1 MHIQYMGFNLVERSR
16 VYGFRVIDTSVEAR
30 KFTVQIEPE
39 AFCAGSLK
47 FQDGPGVSFA
57 RLQRELEGETD
68 DLHAESHLCV
78 GAQDINAYRA
88 LHYPIK
94 KVFGKN
100 GHATGSAT

>member
-1 MHIQYMGFNLVERSR
+1 MHIQYVGFNLAERSR
-16 VYGFRVIDTSVEAR
+16 IYGFRVIDTSVETR
-30 KFTVQIEPE
+30 KFTVRIEPE

-68 DLHAESHLCV
+68 DSHAESHLCV
-78 GAQDINAYRA
+78 GEQDIGAYRA

-94 KVFGKN
+94 KASGKN
-100 GHATGSAT
+100 GNGVGSLS